1 MIWKNVE
8 YNIGSAFNA
17 SNGKFTCPYDG
28 IYSFY
33 ATSPIQ
39 GERDGW
45 ISIYVNG
52 SEKVRHYNRNYGTGS
67 VDFKHASPQGV
78 FKLTKGDT
86 VHIRMYGYFY
96 FASSECYR
104 TYFQGHL
111 IDLL

>member
-1 MIWKNVE
+1 ME
-8 YNIGSAFNA
+8 YNIGSAFDA

-28 IYSFY
+28 LYSFY

-39 GERDGW
+39 GERNGS
-45 ISIYVNG
+45 IVIYVNG
-52 SEKVRHYNRNYGTGS
+52 SQKVFHYNRNHGAEQY
-67 VDFKHASPQGV
+67 DFKHNSPQGV

-96 FASSECYR
+96 RASSYCDR